1 MGGSNPPRRTKLYSI
16 MDYSKKIRAVELR
29 NNGLSYSEIRKS
41 IDVSKSTLSLW
52 LKDIGLT
59 HEQKNRLTRLQATA
73 YLGAK
78 KIQARSLAHHK
89 EIREAAR
96 KEAQGRLNDPFFIA
110 GLMLYWAEG
119 SKNAG
124 SVLFSNSDPEMIRL
138 MMKWFRKFC
147 DVPEKKFR
155 IGFFI
160 HSLHI
165 KENYSD
171 FWSKITSLPLSQFNR
186 PYVKPTIFSIRKNK
200 LYEGTCVIKIHNR
213 DLLSRILGWIDGVKG
228 MGEE

>member
-1 MGGSNPPRRTKLYSI
+1 
-16 MDYSKKIRAVELR
+16 MDFSKKIRAVELR

-52 LKDIGLT
+52 LKDIALT

-78 KIQARSLAHHK
+78 IIQARSLAHHK

-96 KEAQGRLNDPFFIA
+96 KEAKCRLNDPLFIA

-119 SKNAG
+119 SKNVG
-124 SVLFSNSDPEMIRL
+124 SVQFSNSDPEMIRL

-147 DVPEKKFR
+147 DVPDKKFR
-155 IGFFI
+155 IGLFI

-165 KENYSD
+165 KENYLD
-171 FWSKITSLPLSQFNR
+171 FWSKITSLPINQFNR
-186 PYVKPTIFSIRKNK
+186 PYIKPTILNKRKNK
-200 LYEGTCVIKIHNR
+200 LYEGTCVIKIHNKS
-213 DLLSRILGWIDGVKG
+213 LHSRILGWIEGAKSVSDN
-228 MGEE
+228 

>member
-1 MGGSNPPRRTKLYSI
+1 
-16 MDYSKKIRAVELR
+16 MDFSKKIRAVELR

-41 IDVSKSTLSLW
+41 VDVSKSTLSLW
-52 LKDIGLT
+52 LKGITLT
-59 HEQKNRLTRLQATA
+59 HEQKNRLTGLQATA

-119 SKNAG
+119 SKNVG
-124 SVLFSNSDPEMIRL
+124 SVLFSNSDPEMIKL

-147 DVPEKKFR
+147 DVPENKFR
-155 IGFFI
+155 IGLFV
-160 HSLHI
+160 HSLH
-165 KENYSD
+165 
-171 FWSKITSLPLSQFNR
+171 
-186 PYVKPTIFSIRKNK
+186 
-200 LYEGTCVIKIHNR
+200 
-213 DLLSRILGWIDGVKG
+213 
-228 MGEE
+228 